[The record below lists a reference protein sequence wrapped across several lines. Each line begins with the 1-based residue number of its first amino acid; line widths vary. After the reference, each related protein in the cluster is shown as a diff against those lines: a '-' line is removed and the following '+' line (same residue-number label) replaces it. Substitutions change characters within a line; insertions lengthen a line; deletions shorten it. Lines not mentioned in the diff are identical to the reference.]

1 MMFSLSTKKMK
12 KIVDNVF
19 FETYNVLNE
28 HERRQEMTE
37 TIENKKNDA
46 KELIEIISKVP
57 PEKKGEVLGI
67 VKGFALGLEASYT
80 KPNRGNS
87 V

>member
-1 MMFSLSTKKMK
+1 
-12 KIVDNVF
+12 
-19 FETYNVLNE
+19 
-28 HERRQEMTE
+28 MTE